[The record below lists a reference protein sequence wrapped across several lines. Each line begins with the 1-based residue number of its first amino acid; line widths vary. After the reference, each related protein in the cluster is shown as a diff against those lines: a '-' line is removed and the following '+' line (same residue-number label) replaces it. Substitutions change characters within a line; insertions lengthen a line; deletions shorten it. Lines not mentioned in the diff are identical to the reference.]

1 MKKSNETSLQVKS
14 SDGLFK
20 KIMKFINRLFN
31 KGDTTSV
38 SSKKVND
45 NSNIENPFMQSIKF
59 EKDPEKEML
68 LKIQDDLEKMGIN
81 EENAYE
87 LTKNLSD
94 EQKNKLLKLYE
105 EQIETYK
112 TKIENHK
119 NRILEIRKNNN

>member
-1 MKKSNETSLQVKS
+1 MKKSNETSLQVRS

-20 KIMKFINRLFN
+20 QIMKFSKRLFN
-31 KGDTTSV
+31 KDDASNV
-38 SSKKVND
+38 YSPKVDN
-45 NSNIENPFMQSIKF
+45 NSNIENPFMQSVKL

-94 EQKNKLLKLYE
+94 EQRNKLLKLYK
-105 EQIETYK
+105 EQIEMYETR
-112 TKIENHK
+112 IENHK
-119 NRILEIRKNNN
+119 NRILKLRKNI